1 MFKFILI
8 CDEEKLFD
16 GEVFEVKTETENGI
30 ITILDKHQPHMS
42 KISQNITYKTKET
55 LKTLDFS
62 EGFLYTNGDVCFA
75 VIDK

>member
-16 GEVFEVKTETENGI
+16 GEVSEVKTETENGV

-42 KISQNITYKTKET
+42 KISKNIAYTTEKKREVTEF
-55 LKTLDFS
+55 L
-62 EGFLYTNGDVCFA
+62 EGFIYTNGEVCFA

>member
-42 KISQNITYKTKET
+42 KISKNITYKTTET

>member
-8 CDEEKLFD
+8 CDEKKLFD
-16 GEVFEVKTETENGI
+16 GEVLEVKADTENGI

-42 KISQNITYKTKET
+42 RISKNITYTNEKDSEEIE
-55 LKTLDFS
+55 FS
-62 EGFLYTNGDVCFA
+62 EGFLYTNGEVCFA

>member
-42 KISQNITYKTKET
+42 KISQNITYKTTET